1 MPLRTSSP
9 AANPSP
15 WLDPFVVLATC
26 GWLGRMPGAPGTF
39 GATLG
44 VGLSLATGGLAE
56 RLAERLPIA
65 AVAIELVLLLL
76 INLVGIPICTRA
88 AAALGLGVD
97 PGGIVYDEA
106 ASLPLGLIMIPFA
119 QRSGWMLV
127 VAFCL
132 HRVFDIYKPFP
143 CRQLEHLP
151 AGLGIMADDWGAAA
165 WMAVCL
171 AIGVASVHW
180 FGLSGSLWL

>member
-1 MPLRTSSP
+1 MPQRTPSP

-39 GATLG
+39 GATVG

-88 AAALGLGVD
+88 AAAATSGRGGKPAAGIDHDSIRPAVGLDVGRSFLS
-97 PGGIVYDEA
+97 
-106 ASLPLGLIMIPFA
+106 ASSF
-119 QRSGWMLV
+119 
-127 VAFCL
+127 
-132 HRVFDIYKPFP
+132 
-143 CRQLEHLP
+143 
-151 AGLGIMADDWGAAA
+151 
-165 WMAVCL
+165 
-171 AIGVASVHW
+171 
-180 FGLSGSLWL
+180 